1 MKKDRHK
8 CSWQTLRFLCPFS
21 TKVRDSTFRNKKQ
34 DEVLPFLQN
43 YNVPPWIPLG
53 DHTWR
58 VKITLAKNTV
68 TPIVLKGR
76 VNEPDKYCRWV
87 NPTLIAVFSLFK
99 VGRELPFI
107 TSALLY
113 GKFLYTLWLLMHIQL
128 LTAFFDSHV
137 G

>member
-58 VKITLAKNTV
+58 VKITLAKNIV

-99 VGRELPFI
+99 VGREQTAIYNISI
-107 TSALLY
+107 TLREVPIYPVTANAHSAVNS
-113 GKFLYTLWLLMHIQL
+113 FLW
-128 LTAFFDSHV
+128 
-137 G
+137 